1 MTGEKRSTVIMLGP
15 SLDSR
20 GGMVTVVNGYIN
32 AGIRDICD
40 FEYIETTRPGG
51 VAAKA
56 FAGISAYARFRKDL
70 PGCDV
75 VHLHIGAGISPT
87 RKSLFAKAAK
97 RAGKA
102 VVIHEHRGVLA
113 ELYRE
118 GGDDFA
124 RKTRELYEL
133 ADVAVV
139 LSEEWKD
146 FFAENVCDPSKVVV
160 LHNSVPA
167 PADAPALGREE
178 KVLFLG
184 HMTDVKGPDVLVKAI
199 PEVVKSHPACR
210 FIFAGDGDAQPYRDL
225 AEEFGVLGSCEFVG
239 WVADREKDDLLRG
252 CPIYCQPSRNEG
264 MPMALLEAMGYGRA
278 CIATRVGGVPQVVDD
293 GRNGVL
299 VDSLDYERIGGAIV
313 SLLENREVAEEIGK
327 AARLKVRD
335 DFAPAK
341 NIERLSMLYEKFTR
355 EKTKR

>member
-1 MTGEKRSTVIMLGP
+1 MTGEKRSAVIMLGP

-20 GGMVTVVNGYIN
+20 GGMATVVNGYIN

-56 FAGISAYARFRKDL
+56 LAGISAYVRFRKDL
-70 PGCDV
+70 PACDV
-75 VHLHIGAGISPT
+75 VHLHVGAGISPM

-102 VVIHEHRGVLA
+102 VVIHEHRGILA
-113 ELYRE
+113 KLYRE

-133 ADVAVV
+133 ADVAIV

-184 HMTDVKGPDVLVKAI
+184 HMTDVKGPDILVKAI

-225 AEEFGVLGSCEFVG
+225 AEELGVLGSCEFVG
-239 WVADREKDDLLRG
+239 WVADREKDDLLRC

-293 GRNGVL
+293 GRDGIL
-299 VDSLDYERIGGAIV
+299 VESLDDKGIANAVI
-313 SLLENREVAEEIGK
+313 SLLNRFDDARSLGL
-327 AARLKVRD
+327 AAREKVQSR
-335 DFAPAK
+335 FCPQK
-341 NIERLSMLYEKFTR
+341 NLALLSRIYSVLGSLRKA
-355 EKTKR
+355 

>member
-1 MTGEKRSTVIMLGP
+1 MTGENRSAVIMLGP

-20 GGMVTVVNGYIN
+20 GGMATVVNGYIK

-40 FEYIETTRPGG
+40 FEYIETTRPGS
-51 VAAKA
+51 VAVKA
-56 FAGISAYARFRKDL
+56 LAGISAYARFRKDL
-70 PGCDV
+70 PACDI
-75 VHLHIGAGISPT
+75 VHLHIGAGISPM

-113 ELYRE
+113 DLYRK
-118 GGDDFA
+118 GGYDFV

-133 ADVAVV
+133 ADVAIV

-184 HMTDVKGPDVLVKAI
+184 HMTDVKGPDILVKAI

-225 AEEFGVLGSCEFVG
+225 AEELGVLGSCEFVG
-239 WVADREKDDLLRG
+239 WATDLEKDNLLRD

-278 CIATRVGGVPQVVDD
+278 CIATRVGGVPQVLND
-293 GRNGVL
+293 GRDGIL
-299 VDSLDYERIGGAIV
+299 VEPLDDKGIANAVI
-313 SLLENREVAEEIGK
+313 SLLNRIDDARSLGL
-327 AARLKVRD
+327 AAREKVQSR
-335 DFAPAK
+335 FCPQQ
-341 NIERLSMLYEKFTR
+341 NLELLSRIYSVLGSLRKA
-355 EKTKR
+355 

>member
-1 MTGEKRSTVIMLGP
+1 MTGEKRSAVIMLGP

-20 GGMVTVVNGYIN
+20 GGMATVVNGYIK

-40 FEYIETTRPGG
+40 FEYIETTRPGS
-51 VAAKA
+51 VAVKA
-56 FAGISAYARFRKDL
+56 LAGISAYARFRKDL
-70 PGCDV
+70 PACDI
-75 VHLHIGAGISPT
+75 VHLHIGAGISPM

-113 ELYRE
+113 DLYRK
-118 GGDDFA
+118 GGYDFA

-133 ADVAVV
+133 ADVAIV

-184 HMTDVKGPDVLVKAI
+184 HMTDVKGPDILVKAI

-225 AEEFGVLGSCEFVG
+225 AEELGVLGSCEFVG
-239 WVADREKDDLLRG
+239 WATDLEKDNLLRD

-278 CIATRVGGVPQVVDD
+278 CIATRVGGVPQVLND
-293 GRNGVL
+293 GRDGIL
-299 VDSLDYERIGGAIV
+299 VEPLDDKGIANAVI
-313 SLLENREVAEEIGK
+313 SLLNRIDDARSLGL
-327 AARLKVRD
+327 AAREKVQSR
-335 DFAPAK
+335 FCPQK
-341 NIERLSMLYEKFTR
+341 NLELLSRIYSVLGSLRKA
-355 EKTKR
+355 

>member
-1 MTGEKRSTVIMLGP
+1 MTSKKQSAVIMLGP

-20 GGMVTVVNGYIN
+20 GGMASVVNGYIN
-32 AGIRDICD
+32 AGIRDVCD
-40 FEYIETTRPGG
+40 FQYIETTRPGSV
-51 VAAKA
+51 VAKVLT
-56 FAGISAYARFRKDL
+56 GISAYAKFRKGL
-70 PGCDV
+70 TGCDV
-75 VHLHIGAGISPT
+75 VHLHIGAGVSPI
-87 RKSLFAKAAK
+87 RKSLFAKIAK

-133 ADVAVV
+133 ADVAIV
-139 LSEEWKD
+139 LSEEWKN
-146 FFAENVCDPSKVVV
+146 FFAENVCDPSKLLV

-167 PADAPALGREE
+167 PVDTPVLGREE

-184 HMTDVKGPDVLVKAI
+184 HMTDVKGPDILVKAI
-199 PEVVKSHPACR
+199 PEVVKYHPACR
-210 FIFAGDGDAQPYRDL
+210 FIFAGDGDARPYRVL
-225 AEEFGVLGSCEFVG
+225 AEELGVLDSCEFVG
-239 WVADREKDDLLRG
+239 WVADREKDCLLRS

-293 GRNGVL
+293 GSDGII
-299 VDSLDYERIGGAIV
+299 VDPLDYERIGGAIV
-313 SLLENREVAEEIGK
+313 SLLDNREAIEEIGK
-327 AARLKVRD
+327 AARLKVMD

-341 NIERLSMLYEKFTR
+341 SIEKLSMLYEKLAR
-355 EKTKR
+355 KTANR

>member
-1 MTGEKRSTVIMLGP
+1 MTGEKRSAVIMLGP
-15 SLDSR
+15 SLDSK
-20 GGMVTVVNGYIN
+20 GGMATVVNGYIK

-40 FEYIETTRPGG
+40 FEYIETTRPGS
-51 VAAKA
+51 VAVKA
-56 FAGISAYARFRKDL
+56 LAGISAYARFRKDL
-70 PGCDV
+70 LSCDI
-75 VHLHIGAGISPT
+75 VHLHIGAGISPM

-113 ELYRE
+113 ELYRK
-118 GGDDFA
+118 GGYDFA

-133 ADVAVV
+133 ADVAIV

-184 HMTDVKGPDVLVKAI
+184 HMTDVKGPDILVKAI
-199 PEVVKSHPACR
+199 PEVAKSHPACR

-225 AEEFGVLGSCEFVG
+225 AEELGVLGSCEFVG
-239 WVADREKDDLLRG
+239 WATDREKDNLLRD

-278 CIATRVGGVPQVVDD
+278 CIATRVGGVPQVVND
-293 GRNGVL
+293 GRDGIL
-299 VDSLDYERIGGAIV
+299 VEPLDDKGIANAVI
-313 SLLENREVAEEIGK
+313 SLLNRIDDARSLGL
-327 AARLKVRD
+327 AAREKVQSR
-335 DFAPAK
+335 FCPQK
-341 NIERLSMLYEKFTR
+341 KLELLSRIYSVLGSLRKA
-355 EKTKR
+355 

>member
-20 GGMVTVVNGYIN
+20 GGMATVVNGYIN

-51 VAAKA
+51 VAGKA

-75 VHLHIGAGISPT
+75 VHLHLGAGISPT

-102 VVIHEHRGVLA
+102 VVIHEHSGVLA

-313 SLLENREVAEEIGK
+313 FLLENREVAEEIGK

-341 NIERLSMLYEKFTR
+341 NIERLSMLYEKLTR